1 MAAYPVTWDAPP
13 VMAHGGET
21 VASSCSRSPLLGSA
35 SSKHCHTILR
45 GRNQTQ
51 TRLELANQGPY
62 QRHKE
67 ELYDPTMLLF
77 INENQ
82 RLAPRALKAVIV
94 TPIKPNLETRV
105 RTEGKRQLNDYQ
117 EKVEQH
123 ECHKH
128 QTRTLTRERD
138 SYTRRQIRRLGES
151 SKSATQHVGEV
162 ARGFVASVDDLQR
175 AETQRLFFAS
185 STNFVYALHLSS
197 FQNGRDCAKGLP
209 VEICSIDL
217 EAGDFITAFDYL
229 AEKES
234 LLIGT
239 SRGFLIVH
247 EVKSNVTE
255 LVGNIEGGVKCLSPS
270 PTGDLL
276 GLISG
281 FGMLL
286 VMTYDWDL
294 MYERALS
301 EVPEGSGY
309 FFSTKLRS

>member
-1 MAAYPVTWDAPP
+1 
-13 VMAHGGET
+13 
-21 VASSCSRSPLLGSA
+21 
-35 SSKHCHTILR
+35 
-45 GRNQTQ
+45 
-51 TRLELANQGPY
+51 
-62 QRHKE
+62 
-67 ELYDPTMLLF
+67 MLLCQTVYLF
-77 INENQ
+77 LPDAHREI
-82 RLAPRALKAVIV
+82 AP
-94 TPIKPNLETRV
+94 
-105 RTEGKRQLNDYQ
+105 
-117 EKVEQH
+117 
-123 ECHKH
+123 
-128 QTRTLTRERD
+128 ER
-138 SYTRRQIRRLGES
+138 RRLVV
-151 SKSATQHVGEV
+151 KSTVGEV
-162 ARGFVASVDDLQR
+162 SFREPETSRDNEEIKSLKLKLMSVVSGLNRGFVASVDDLQR

-197 FQNGRDCAKGLP
+197 FQNGRECAKGLP

-239 SRGFLIVH
+239 SRGLLIVH
-247 EVKSNVTE
+247 EVKRNVTE

-281 FGMLL
+281 FGLLL

-301 EVPEGSGY
+301 EVPEG
-309 FFSTKLRS
+309 

>member
-1 MAAYPVTWDAPP
+1 
-13 VMAHGGET
+13 
-21 VASSCSRSPLLGSA
+21 
-35 SSKHCHTILR
+35 
-45 GRNQTQ
+45 
-51 TRLELANQGPY
+51 
-62 QRHKE
+62 
-67 ELYDPTMLLF
+67 MLLCQTVYLF
-77 INENQ
+77 LPDAHREI
-82 RLAPRALKAVIV
+82 
-94 TPIKPNLETRV
+94 TP
-105 RTEGKRQLNDYQ
+105 
-117 EKVEQH
+117 
-123 ECHKH
+123 
-128 QTRTLTRERD
+128 ER
-138 SYTRRQIRRLGES
+138 RRLVV
-151 SKSATQHVGEV
+151 KSTVGEV
-162 ARGFVASVDDLQR
+162 SFREPETSRDNEEIKSLKLKLLSVVSGLNRGFVASVDDLQR

-239 SRGFLIVH
+239 SRGLLIVH

-281 FGMLL
+281 FGLLL

-301 EVPEGSGY
+301 EARKIEAQLDEQMHLYHRLV
-309 FFSTKLRS
+309 STKSDGEESDLEAGIDLLLRQLQQVNAQMQAWVSSGGSEMVSHTLTRHQEIVQDLTQFYDSTFVAKCI